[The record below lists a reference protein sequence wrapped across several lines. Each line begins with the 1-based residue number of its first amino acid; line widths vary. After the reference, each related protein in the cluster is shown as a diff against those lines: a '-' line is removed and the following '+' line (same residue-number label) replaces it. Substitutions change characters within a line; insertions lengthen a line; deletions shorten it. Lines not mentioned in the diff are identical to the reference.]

1 VLNPITGFYRD
12 PVVTLDFGSLY
23 PSVMCELNICASTR
37 LTRAEARFGGF
48 AFTQPPAPDLT
59 GIWYRGV
66 DKVARIHETADD
78 AISVYGFADKTTV
91 TARYTDQLNESITLP
106 SGNVWQLEDG
116 GYVVRVS
123 ADEVWHRA
131 DKDVLVMVDASVRE
145 GVIPALE
152 RTLKLD
158 RKAAKKRLAQA
169 EETGDKAAASFF
181 DNLQSGIKVLMN
193 ALYGGL
199 GSGKGG
205 IFPESSPLASAITA
219 RGRSLIVMV
228 KRTLEQ
234 RFWLLPDGVLGGFEG
249 EPLPRRAG
257 AKPLRV
263 LYGDTDSVMIH
274 FPGCNLQQTADHGQ
288 RLSAFFDSQM
298 LKAPHSLAFEKILF
312 PTAFYKVS
320 AACFCAR
327 AL

>member
-1 VLNPITGFYRD
+1 
-12 PVVTLDFGSLY
+12 VVTLDFGSLY
-23 PSVMCELNICASTR
+23 PSVMCELNVCASTR
-37 LTRAEARFGGF
+37 LTRAEARFGGYS
-48 AFTQPPAPDLT
+48 FTQPPAPDLT

-78 AISVYGFADKTTV
+78 AISVYSFADKTTV
-91 TARYTDQLNESITLP
+91 VARYSDQLNESITLP
-106 SGNVWQLEDG
+106 GGTVWQLEDG
-116 GYVVRVS
+116 GYAMRVS
-123 ADEVWHRA
+123 ANEVWHRA

-169 EETGDKAAASFF
+169 EATSDKAAASFF
-181 DNLQSGIKVLMN
+181 ENLQSGIKVLMN

-199 GSGKGG
+199 GTGKGG

-228 KRTLEQ
+228 KKTLEQ
-234 RFWLLPDGVLGGFEG
+234 RFWLLEGTVGGFEG
-249 EPLPRRAG
+249 EPPPVRAQ
-257 AKPLRV
+257 PLRV

-274 FPGCNLQQTADHGQ
+274 FPGCSLQQTAHHGQ
-288 RLSAFFDSQM
+288 RLSTFFDTQM
-298 LKAPHSLAFEKILF
+298 LKAPHTLAFEKILF
-312 PTAFYKVS
+312 PTAFYKVRS
-320 AACFCAR
+320 YR
-327 AL
+327 VRVRVL